1 MDQNELMKIVRNEVI
16 LAVGKTV
23 GKRFVPAAV
32 SNRHVH
38 LSRADID
45 KLFGAGYEL
54 TPIKPLSQPGQFAAK
69 ETITLHGP
77 KGSIAGIRVLGP
89 ARPDTQIEISVTDSF
104 KLGIKPVVCMSG
116 KVEGTPGG
124 RIESQ
129 FGSAEISRGVMVS
142 ARHLHLSAAQAER
155 LNLKDGQVISLRSTG
170 ERAIVLE
177 NVIVRSGEGHDLEV
191 HLDMDEANAAIIKNG
206 DLLEIVEGR
215 APSVASAAPQIPAA
229 PEVQIPS
236 EPLTLVTEED
246 VKLAARRGAEVSAAE
261 GAIITPL
268 AKDTARE
275 LNVKIKVG

>member
-16 LAVGKTV
+16 LAVGKTM

-38 LSRADID
+38 LCRADID
-45 KLFGAGYEL
+45 RLFGAGYQL
-54 TPIKPLSQPGQFAAK
+54 TPVKPLSQPGQFAAK
-69 ETITLHGP
+69 ETITLYGP

-89 ARPDTQIEISVTDSF
+89 ERSDTQIEISVTDSF
-104 KLGIKPVVCMSG
+104 KLGIKPVVRMSG

-124 RIESQ
+124 RMETA
-129 FGSAEISRGVMVS
+129 FGSAELAQGVMVS
-142 ARHLHLSAAQAER
+142 ARHLHLSARQAEQ
-155 LNLKDGQVISLRSTG
+155 LNLKDGQVISLKSTG

-191 HLDMDEANAAIIKNG
+191 HLDMDEANAAIIRNG
-206 DLLEIVEGR
+206 DLMEIVDGGY
-215 APSVASAAPQIPAA
+215 VSAAPETPQAAKKNEAPA
-229 PEVQIPS
+229 

-246 VKLAARRGAEVSAAE
+246 VKLAAKRGGSVKAAE

-275 LNVKIKVG
+275 LNVEIKVG

>member
-16 LAVGKTV
+16 LAVGKTL
-23 GKRFVPAAV
+23 GKAFVPAAV

-45 KLFGAGYEL
+45 RLFGAGYEL

-104 KLGIKPVVCMSG
+104 KLGIKPVVRMSG

-124 RIESQ
+124 RIETQ
-129 FGSAEISRGVMVS
+129 FGSVEIPCGVMVS
-142 ARHLHLSAAQAER
+142 ARHLHLSARQAEQ
-155 LNLKDGQVISLRSTG
+155 LNLKDGQTIALKSMG

-177 NVIVRSGEGHDLEV
+177 NVIVRSGDGHDMEV

-206 DLLEIVEGR
+206 DLLEIVGGE
-215 APSVASAAPQIPAA
+215 AVSVKPQAAVS
-229 PEVQIPS
+229 EVQAASI
-236 EPLTLVTEED
+236 EPLSLVTEED
-246 VKLAARRGAEVSAAE
+246 VKLAAKRGGSVAAAA

-275 LNVKIKVG
+275 LNVDIKVG